1 MGVQEVFVSFLF
13 LSIKCIYHLRI
24 VKCSF
29 YIGFFQVCK
38 CCETTH
44 ILAIKCNISM
54 FHSSIFKS
62 SCKDSAVLSFSL
74 PEMDKKKFLCLQ
86 ERQHKTCSPKLF

>member
-1 MGVQEVFVSFLF
+1 MYLSSENSKMQFLYF
-13 LSIKCIYHLRI
+13 
-24 VKCSF
+24 
-29 YIGFFQVCK
+29 FFQVCK

-54 FHSSIFKS
+54 FHSSIFNS

-74 PEMDKKKFLCLQ
+74 PEMTKKKSPVSS
-86 ERQHKTCSPKLF
+86 RKTT